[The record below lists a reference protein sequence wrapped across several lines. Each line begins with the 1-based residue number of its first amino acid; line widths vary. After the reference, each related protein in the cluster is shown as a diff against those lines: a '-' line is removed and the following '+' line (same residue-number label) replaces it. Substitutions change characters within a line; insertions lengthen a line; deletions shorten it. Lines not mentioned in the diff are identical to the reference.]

1 MALRVWPAL
10 AAALVV
16 ALVAGCG
23 GGEEEATTPAPTTP
37 SNVASASPSALIG
50 ETTAGAGVS
59 ETLSDAPFVL
69 NESQPVPMEFQSA
82 YQRGSLIVVE
92 FYKAGDD
99 PFYPQGLSPDA
110 TMNRFLGNLRSRYA
124 EAEFFTYEIS
134 NHGEALTSEG
144 LQPGQYGSLAAQLG
158 VGYTPFVAM
167 LAPQEDGGYVVEN
180 LFQGYVPR
188 PVLNQALFDLAAN
201 ETQAN
206 TSEVDVT
213 LEQVDL
219 TSDGSGIDFFTVE
232 NRSDEPVNLQGFS
245 LRVLDPETGNV
256 TQGSPRVSINDETL
270 VPPGQSVSLGRV
282 PDLQAEGGSV
292 AGTFEDGQDLDLSP
306 GDQIALVDTTGAVAS
321 QYTPTL

>member
-1 MALRVWPAL
+1 MALRVWLAL
-10 AAALVV
+10 ALVV

-23 GGEEEATTPAPTTP
+23 GGDEEATTPAPTTP
-37 SNVASASPSALIG
+37 SNVASASPSAVIG
-50 ETTAGAGVS
+50 GTTAGSGVA

-99 PFYPQGLSPDA
+99 PFYPQGLSPD
-110 TMNRFLGNLRSRYA
+110 TTTSRYLEDLRPQYA
-124 EAEFFTYEIS
+124 EMEFFTYEIS
-134 NHGEALTSEG
+134 DHGESLTSEG
-144 LQPGQYGSLAAQLG
+144 LQPGQYGSLASQLG
-158 VGYTPFVAM
+158 VGFTPFVVM
-167 LAPQEDGGYVVEN
+167 LAPQEGGGYVVEN
-180 LFQGYVPR
+180 LFQGYVPQ
-188 PVLNQALFDLAAN
+188 PVLNQALFDLASNA
-201 ETQAN
+201 TQAN

-219 TSDGSGIDFFTVE
+219 TSDGSGIDFFTVQ
-232 NRSDEPVNLQGFS
+232 NRTEEPVNLQGFS
-245 LRVLDPETGNV
+245 LQVLDPETGNV
-256 TQGSPRVSINDETL
+256 SRGSPRVSINDQTL
-270 VPPGQSVSLGRV
+270 VPPDQSVSLGRV